1 MIDSLAVAEIISRL
15 DSIQPSPYNPIWN
28 IIIPVISTLLGSF
41 LVLYFANLRFR
52 KEREDKYKLFLA
64 EKRFIVMQEAFTY
77 CGRWIYCKVLDE
89 NEIKEPDNLTLYM
102 DMDLWFSRNNLYLFP
117 LIRKKISTMLLAI
130 GLLLNYKEKQLTKL
144 VNCYIEVE
152 EFRKITNN
160 VKNSNLKL
168 ANDTANEII
177 SLIDNY
183 YNQTI
188 K

>member
-1 MIDSLAVAEIISRL
+1 
-15 DSIQPSPYNPIWN
+15 
-28 IIIPVISTLLGSF
+28 
-41 LVLYFANLRFR
+41 
-52 KEREDKYKLFLA
+52 
-64 EKRFIVMQEAFTY
+64 
-77 CGRWIYCKVLDE
+77 
-89 NEIKEPDNLTLYM
+89 
-102 DMDLWFSRNNLYLFP
+102 MDLWFSRNNLYLFP